1 MENGKVEIALSK
13 FRKPYNC
20 AQTVYAA
27 FKGGDAEGL
36 EELSK
41 CGGGK
46 APEGWR
52 TGVYYHYYEYPSWH
66 SVKRHYGIRTADY
79 KLIHFYND
87 VDEWE
92 LYDLKHDPHEMRN
105 VYDDPAY
112 AGIRRQLHAELEAL
126 QAECGDADPCEREY
140 EFFRGSDN
148 L

>member
-46 APEGWR
+46 APEGLCGALYSAVKLC
-52 TGVYYHYYEYPSWH
+52 TGAAD
-66 SVKRHYGIRTADY
+66 KIR
-79 KLIHFYND
+79 
-87 VDEWE
+87 
-92 LYDLKHDPHEMRN
+92 
-105 VYDDPAY
+105 
-112 AGIRRQLHAELEAL
+112 AELFSIFAAMASSLLFYRTLFLYLEGVTPTYFL
-126 QAECGDADPCEREY
+126 KI
-140 EFFRGSDN
+140 
-148 L
+148 LMK

>member
-46 APEGWR
+46 APRGFVAR
-52 TGVYYHYYEYPSWH
+52 STRRSNCAPGRRIKS
-66 SVKRHYGIRTADY
+66 A
-79 KLIHFYND
+79 
-87 VDEWE
+87 
-92 LYDLKHDPHEMRN
+92 RN
-105 VYDDPAY
+105 FQ
-112 AGIRRQLHAELEAL
+112 RRQARNFA
-126 QAECGDADPCEREY
+126 AR
-140 EFFRGSDN
+140 
-148 L
+148 

>member
-46 APEGWR
+46 APEGLC
-52 TGVYYHYYEYPSWH
+52 GALYSA
-66 SVKRHYGIRTADY
+66 VKLCLGRRIKSA
-79 KLIHFYND
+79 
-87 VDEWE
+87 
-92 LYDLKHDPHEMRN
+92 RN
-105 VYDDPAY
+105 SQ
-112 AGIRRQLHAELEAL
+112 RRLARNFA
-126 QAECGDADPCEREY
+126 AR
-140 EFFRGSDN
+140 
-148 L
+148 

>member
-46 APEGWR
+46 APEG
-52 TGVYYHYYEYPSWH
+52 
-66 SVKRHYGIRTADY
+66 A
-79 KLIHFYND
+79 L
-87 VDEWE
+87 
-92 LYDLKHDPHEMRN
+92 
-105 VYDDPAY
+105 
-112 AGIRRQLHAELEAL
+112 RRAL
-126 QAECGDADPCEREY
+126 LGGQIVPWG
-140 EFFRGSDN
+140 GG
-148 L
+148 

>member
-46 APEGWR
+46 APEGLCGALYSAVKLCPGAADKIREEFSEATGSQFCREIKTVYR
-52 TGVYYHYYEYPSWH
+52 T
-66 SVKRHYGIRTADY
+66 
-79 KLIHFYND
+79 
-87 VDEWE
+87 
-92 LYDLKHDPHEMRN
+92 
-105 VYDDPAY
+105 
-112 AGIRRQLHAELEAL
+112 
-126 QAECGDADPCEREY
+126 PCEKCVEVAAKLVCENISPESR
-140 EFFRGSDN
+140 
-148 L
+148 